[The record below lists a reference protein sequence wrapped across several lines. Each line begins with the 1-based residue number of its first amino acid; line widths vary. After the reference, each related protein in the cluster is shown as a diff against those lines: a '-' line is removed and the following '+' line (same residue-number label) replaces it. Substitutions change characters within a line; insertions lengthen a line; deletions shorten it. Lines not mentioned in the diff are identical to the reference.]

1 MIEAD
6 EVWGQTEQ
14 GRLFPVTEEIHK
26 KIFSHMQI
34 HIGKYSFMNEITQC
48 KTRVNN
54 IIKVVMN
61 VKYVNDA
68 MTVCILLY
76 GWKEIFSSKKSA
88 SSIKD
93 SSNVFLLL
101 LQIHTSTGWPILI
114 YHTLQRCR

>member
-1 MIEAD
+1 
-6 EVWGQTEQ
+6 
-14 GRLFPVTEEIHK
+14 
-26 KIFSHMQI
+26 
-34 HIGKYSFMNEITQC
+34 MNEITQC

-61 VKYVNDA
+61 VKYVNYA

-93 SSNVFLLL
+93 FANTYEYRMAHFDLSHF
-101 LQIHTSTGWPILI
+101 TAM
-114 YHTLQRCR
+114 